1 MGGRPRGWEGREG
14 GPAARV
20 RGEAV
25 HGGGVETET
34 EHPGP
39 ALPRRHG
46 ALAPAVQLPIEWPP
60 KPSPQDKRLSVG
72 KPASSSP
79 STGLRARGP
88 RPDPAATGKSAPL
101 EPTHVTAGQ

>member
-1 MGGRPRGWEGREG
+1 M
-14 GPAARV
+14 
-20 RGEAV
+20 
-25 HGGGVETET
+25 ETET

-88 RPDPAATGKSAPL
+88 RPNPAATGKSAPL